1 MSIWL
6 HYNKD
11 ERLVMLQQTAA
22 AKNIVEQAVEKD
34 WWVSVILMALSKTSW
49 ADFLQFKGG
58 TSLSKAWGLIN
69 RFSEDIDLAISRSF
83 FGLPD
88 DTAQQRTA
96 IRRKAFHYIKENLKK
111 EINEI
116 LISIGINGYEIEVV
130 TKNSSAMVVTIEV
143 KYESIFAVVID
154 YLRPVVKIEISAM
167 SLDEPYLE
175 KEITTFIHSQY
186 PEIDNE
192 INCTFKS
199 VLPERTFL
207 EKIFLLHEEYQK
219 ENPRTERMS
228 RHLYD
233 LEKMMD
239 SPYAKSALQ
248 NTELYKTIIVH
259 RQKFNNIQ
267 GIDYRKHYS
276 DHIQISPPEK
286 LRNDWKNDYENLRE
300 SFIYDKSKIAFDE
313 LIKRMLEL
321 TNRLSETALAAFNQT
336 LTTI

>member
-6 HYNKD
+6 HYNED
-11 ERLVMLQQTAA
+11 EKLVMLQQTAV
-22 AKNIVEQAVEKD
+22 AKNVVEQAVEKD
-34 WWVSVILMALSKTSW
+34 WWASTILMALSKTPW

-83 FGLPD
+83 FGLPE

-96 IRRKAFHYIKENLKK
+96 IRRKAFHYIEETLIK
-111 EINEI
+111 EINKI
-116 LISIGINGYEIEVV
+116 LISIGINGCEIELI
-130 TKNSSAMVVTIEV
+130 TQNSSAMVATIEV
-143 KYESIFAVVID
+143 RYKSILATVID
-154 YLRPVVKIEISAM
+154 YVLPVVKIEFSAM
-167 SLDEPYLE
+167 SLDEPNLE
-175 KEITTFIHSQY
+175 KEITTLIHSQY

-192 INCTFKS
+192 IKCMFKS

-219 ENPRTERMS
+219 DNPRTERMS

-239 SPYAKSALQ
+239 SPYAESALEDA
-248 NTELYKTIIVH
+248 ELYKTVIRH

-267 GIDYRKHYS
+267 GIDYRTHYPGQ
-276 DHIQISPPEK
+276 IQICPPEK

-300 SFIYDKSKIAFDE
+300 SFIYDKSKKTFDE
-313 LIKRMLEL
+313 LITRMLEL
-321 TNRLSETALAAFNQT
+321 TNRIRKVNIKTDE
-336 LTTI
+336 